1 MAGGLTYTA
10 VDSTALSTAEYY
22 GKALCELGRE
32 HKEVVALTAD
42 LGKSTKSECSARSS

>member
-22 GKALCELGRE
+22 GKALCG
-32 HKEVVALTAD
+32 TW
-42 LGKSTKSECSARSS
+42 